1 MSGVASAAAQFCA
14 LEWGSVLS
22 SASVFASVGWGTG
35 HGPGGR
41 APPRA
46 PTARSERH
54 RAWRAVAGFRSYC
67 SVPHAPFRF
76 CCAVDRLSGA
86 CVCLR
91 HVAERLAVWQARERG
106 ELSRDLPWKD
116 EEGAGL
122 AVTAGTDGAAG
133 AVAGA
138 RSGLDEAEE
147 QPAVARVVGL
157 WHV

>member
-1 MSGVASAAAQFCA
+1 M
-14 LEWGSVLS
+14 
-22 SASVFASVGWGTG
+22 
-35 HGPGGR
+35 
-41 APPRA
+41 
-46 PTARSERH
+46 
-54 RAWRAVAGFRSYC
+54 
-67 SVPHAPFRF
+67 
-76 CCAVDRLSGA
+76 
-86 CVCLR
+86 CLR

-106 ELSRDLPWKD
+106 ELSRDQPWKD

-122 AVTAGTDGAAG
+122 TVTAGTDGAAG

>member
-1 MSGVASAAAQFCA
+1 M
-14 LEWGSVLS
+14 
-22 SASVFASVGWGTG
+22 
-35 HGPGGR
+35 
-41 APPRA
+41 
-46 PTARSERH
+46 ARSERH
-54 RAWRAVAGFRSYC
+54 RAWRAVAGFRRYC

-76 CCAVDRLSGA
+76 CCAVDHLSGA

-122 AVTAGTDGAAG
+122 TVTAGTDGAAG